1 MRLVDLSV
9 AASGASRARWALV
22 YSTSDA
28 ASAAL
33 ATSARTRADVVLGCT
48 SSGGVFTPRGFER
61 GAFALLGDEGDPTV
75 EIAGRA
81 CNAAAARRSAR
92 DAAQQIVKR
101 LGRKP
106 DALLLHATP
115 GFEERL
121 IEGVD
126 DAFEGAAPPMY
137 GGSAAD
143 DDLSGQ
149 WRVLH
154 GSTIEREGFVLAG
167 FASSAPIHGSFVS
180 GYVPGRQ
187 RGTVTR
193 AAGRVVYEIDRRPA
207 AEVYDE
213 WRGGELGHEPGVVL
227 AKTTLHPLGRVIDRV
242 GNLPRHLL
250 SHPHEVRSDGAL
262 TLFTEV
268 ATGDELVMMIG
279 SRGSLMDR
287 TEQAVSRALGSERG
301 RALRGGVLVY
311 CGGCVMA
318 IGDAAREVGTLYS
331 RAIGGA
337 PFIGAA
343 TFGEIGCFTGPTPTN
358 RHGNLMCD
366 TLLFA

>member
-1 MRLVDLSV
+1 M
-9 AASGASRARWALV
+9 RARWALV
-22 YSTSDA
+22 YATSDA
-28 ASAAL
+28 ASVAMVA
-33 ATSARTRADVVLGCT
+33 SARSRADIVLGCT

-61 GAFALLGDEGDPTV
+61 GAFALIGEDGDPDLQIV
-75 EIAGRA
+75 GRA
-81 CNAAAARRSAR
+81 CGAAPARRAAR
-92 DAAQQIVKR
+92 DAAQQLAKR

-115 GFEERL
+115 GFEERI
-121 IEGVD
+121 IEGID
-126 DAFEGAAPPMY
+126 DAFEGAAPPTY

-149 WRVLH
+149 WRAFH
-154 GSTIEREGFVLAG
+154 GATVEREGFVLGA
-167 FASSAPIHGSFVS
+167 FTSASPIHGSFVS

-187 RGTVTR
+187 RGVVTR

-213 WRGGELGHEPGVVL
+213 WRGGELGREPGVVL

-250 SHPHEVRSDGAL
+250 SHPHEVRSDGSL
-262 TLFTEV
+262 SLFTEV

-318 IGDAAREVGTLYS
+318 IGDAARDVGTLYS

-337 PFIGAA
+337 PFVGAA